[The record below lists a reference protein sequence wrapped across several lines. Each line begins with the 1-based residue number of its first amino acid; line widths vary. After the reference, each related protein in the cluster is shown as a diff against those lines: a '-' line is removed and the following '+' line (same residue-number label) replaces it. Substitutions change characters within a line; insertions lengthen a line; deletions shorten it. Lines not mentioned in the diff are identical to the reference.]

1 MPNLNELKALNK
13 PQEIPQ
19 KLTTPYLPQV
29 SAIPTEEWDAM
40 LSRQTVLLERMA
52 ALGQYISTL
61 PTTPEIEK
69 AIRDYCQG
77 IYDNQGDMLC
87 RVINDQHRRI
97 SQTVNDK
104 IDKSQDNL
112 KWQLQQGF
120 KEQTELLG
128 HRDVLPWKLKIKW
141 TAMAALLDSVLYLAK
156 SVEDSMNPYDP
167 EAERQKYAQERMRR
181 KSGKK
186 KKQKH
191 GYSPQYKQDMEQSI

>member
-1 MPNLNELKALNK
+1 MMKNISRKGWNGILPNLNELKALNK

-40 LSRQTVLLERMA
+40 LNSQTVLLERMA

-61 PTTPEIEK
+61 PTTPQIEK

-87 RVINDQHRRI
+87 RVINDQHSRI
-97 SQTVNDK
+97 SQTVTEMLSKQEN
-104 IDKSQDNL
+104 NL
-112 KWQLQQGF
+112 DRKMQQGF
-120 KEQTELLG
+120 KEQTELLR

-141 TAMAALLDSVLYLAK
+141 TAVGLLSSTVLYTLLSLLK
-156 SVEDSMNPYDP
+156 
-167 EAERQKYAQERMRR
+167 
-181 KSGKK
+181 
-186 KKQKH
+186 
-191 GYSPQYKQDMEQSI
+191 IL